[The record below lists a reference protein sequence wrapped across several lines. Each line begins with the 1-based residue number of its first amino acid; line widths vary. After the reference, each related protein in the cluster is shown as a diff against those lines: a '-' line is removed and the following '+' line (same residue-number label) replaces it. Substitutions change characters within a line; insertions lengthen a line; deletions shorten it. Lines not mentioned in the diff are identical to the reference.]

1 MKHVIPI
8 LLIFLFISCSNEKE
22 LEGYWHGEFK
32 SDGRRSPALI
42 KFENGSFI
50 DFFGLSN
57 DAIAYKRIGNK
68 IVLEDMVFND
78 NQHEF
83 RIELNNNKLSTWDS
97 NNNLIISLKKRSE
110 DNFIYDYLNDKSLI
124 IDLPLGRGVE
134 NKFGQ
139 LNQLKWPLYLTY
151 KNDNLVA
158 NFLDTTVI
166 VNSNYH
172 KLLRKKKVSFKEN
185 ESSLFS
191 NRIALIADKSVRV
204 SDIDLLREQL
214 RILGFSKIQ
223 YHLKSES
230 YDKVN
235 ILTSRLRELNEKEFN
250 EFNTKENPLPPS
262 PTSFID
268 HIPSFTGELMI
279 VNIDGNILTA
289 NDSVVSLNKFGEFI
303 QPKILSNRELAIF
316 YYISKNSTYENFI
329 QFNEI
334 VYNTYYDVR
343 DDYLMKKYHLKFRS
357 NYNSRREEIIEAKK
371 KYPLIFWQMDSL
383 EYNKIKYNL

>member
-1 MKHVIPI
+1 MKYFIPI
-8 LLIFLFISCSNEKE
+8 LLIFLFNSCSNEKE
-22 LEGYWHGEFK
+22 LEGYWYGEFK
-32 SDGRRSPALI
+32 SDGRRTPALI

-57 DAIAYKRIGNK
+57 DTIAYKRIGNK
-68 IVLEDMVFND
+68 IVFEDMVFND
-78 NQHEF
+78 EPHEF

-124 IDLPLGRGVE
+124 IDLPMGRGVE

-151 KNDNLVA
+151 KNDDLVA

-204 SDIDLLREQL
+204 SDIDLLRGQL
-214 RILGFSKIQ
+214 RILGFQKFSI
-223 YHLKSES
+223 
-230 YDKVN
+230 
-235 ILTSRLRELNEKEFN
+235 ILNHNLM
-250 EFNTKENPLPPS
+250 TK
-262 PTSFID
+262 
-268 HIPSFTGELMI
+268 
-279 VNIDGNILTA
+279 
-289 NDSVVSLNKFGEFI
+289 
-303 QPKILSNRELAIF
+303 
-316 YYISKNSTYENFI
+316 
-329 QFNEI
+329 
-334 VYNTYYDVR
+334 
-343 DDYLMKKYHLKFRS
+343 
-357 NYNSRREEIIEAKK
+357 
-371 KYPLIFWQMDSL
+371 
-383 EYNKIKYNL
+383 